1 MNKYIIAIAALLIF
15 QGCDDG
21 KDYLKHKISYE
32 RLGNCRDI
40 NTNVSVVS
48 NTIGERF
55 VFQEC
60 LDDEFKGDYSVS
72 RKGDTIVVKLD
83 KSSKANALFEV
94 TLDINTR
101 PAYTHLQVNDVTMM
115 VTVKR

>member
-1 MNKYIIAIAALLIF
+1 MNKYLIALAALLTF

-32 RLGNCRDI
+32 RLGTCKDI
-40 NTNVSVVS
+40 NTNVSVVA

-60 LDDEFKGDYSVS
+60 LDDSFKGDYSVT
-72 RKGDTIVVKLD
+72 REGDTIVVKLD
-83 KSSKANALFEV
+83 KSSNANALFEV

-101 PAYTHLQVNDVTMM
+101 PAYTHLQVNGVTMM